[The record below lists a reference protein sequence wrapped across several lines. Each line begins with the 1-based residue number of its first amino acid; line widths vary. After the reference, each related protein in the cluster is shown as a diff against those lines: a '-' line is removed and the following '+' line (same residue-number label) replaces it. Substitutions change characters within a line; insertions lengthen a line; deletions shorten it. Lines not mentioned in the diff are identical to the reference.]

1 MNGTVKYLN
10 RDDAMVAIET
20 GDGAYTVAGMM
31 EDYEIEVGDSISG
44 PLNADGAVELTN
56 DSKGTPMTAYIEDTG
71 ASEEFART
79 HVG

>member
-10 RDDAMVAIET
+10 QEDAMVAIET

-31 EDYEIEVGDSISG
+31 EDCEIDLGDQISG

-56 DSKGTPMTAYIEDTG
+56 DTKGAPLNAYIEDTG